1 MYRYVLHMYVCMY
14 DVFSHVPVNIFK
26 DIFSRRNCPV
36 LWFSEITCDDLVLI
50 FTVEHFRSCSKN
62 KMYRYWNSELVWLSQ
77 LCLKTGLFSYVVSRW
92 SGLLSVAVTSCCCY
106 ISVDILCGPD
116 WAAGLDWDQVG
127 HQAGALTHLS
137 HPRVLL
143 LLN

>member
-50 FTVEHFRSCSKN
+50 FTLNIFDPVRKTKCTGIEILNWCGLV
-62 KMYRYWNSELVWLSQ
+62 NSV
-77 LCLKTGLFSYVVSRW
+77 
-92 SGLLSVAVTSCCCY
+92 
-106 ISVDILCGPD
+106 
-116 WAAGLDWDQVG
+116 
-127 HQAGALTHLS
+127 
-137 HPRVLL
+137 
-143 LLN
+143 